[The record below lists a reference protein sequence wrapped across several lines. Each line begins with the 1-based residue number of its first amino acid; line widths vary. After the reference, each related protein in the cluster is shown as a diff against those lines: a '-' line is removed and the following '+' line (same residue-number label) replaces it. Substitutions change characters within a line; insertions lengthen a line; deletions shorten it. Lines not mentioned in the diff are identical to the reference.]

1 MGRVFPSPCG
11 DVFLKF
17 NDVPMK
23 GVIIMTVSVPL
34 RGCGFEIYHG
44 KDEASLHEP
53 VSVPLRG
60 CGFEMNATPHTINI
74 FVFPSLYGDDV
85 L

>member
-34 RGCGFEIYHG
+34 RGYGFEII
-44 KDEASLHEP
+44 KAV
-53 VSVPLRG
+53 VSEF
-60 CGFEMNATPHTINI
+60 CF
-74 FVFPSLYGDDV
+74 
-85 L
+85 